1 MDGRPLRILQVLAGL
16 HLGGAEQL
24 VASFAGWLRAHGHEV
39 LVANLTSGRTLVHA
53 FHREGVTVVQ
63 TENRGPIARFYP
75 IRLVRLIRQFRPD
88 VVHCH
93 NTAWLKTAMACRW
106 THVPC
111 VFTLHSYHEMWLREH
126 ARYLRHA
133 AAVTDFCVGVA
144 PGIDRLFQ
152 DILGMPTQRTLY
164 IRNGVPDIF
173 LSQPPPVDWKAPVPR
188 DAWVVGMVAR
198 FDGHHKDQPTLVRAV
213 QMARQRVPNL
223 HLVLIGDGPHRPA
236 VEDLVRGIGAE
247 EYVHFVGLRED
258 VAVLL
263 HHLHLFVLSSTLE
276 GESLAIL
283 EAMSAQRP
291 IIATAVGGTPGLL
304 ANGECGIL
312 VPPGD
317 VPAMAEAMVDLLTN
331 SEKARELARRARQ
344 RFLQGYTIDRMA
356 ERYLE
361 VYRQAIDGR
370 SSRNDASD

>member
-1 MDGRPLRILQVLAGL
+1 MEGRPLRILQVLAGL

-39 LVANLTSGRTLVHA
+39 LVANLTSDRTLLHA
-53 FHREGVTVVQ
+53 FQREGLTVVQ
-63 TENRGPIARFYP
+63 TENRGPIARFFP
-75 IRLVRLIRQFRPD
+75 ARLVRLIHQFHTD

-93 NTAWLKTAMACRW
+93 NTAWLKTAVACRW
-106 THVPC
+106 EHVSC
-111 VFTLHSYHEMWLREH
+111 IFTLHGFHREWLVEQRRWLSRA
-126 ARYLRHA
+126 ARY
-133 AAVTDFCVGVA
+133 TDYYVGVA
-144 PGIDRLFQ
+144 PGIERLFVEVFNV
-152 DILGMPTQRTLY
+152 PPSRALY
-164 IRNGVPDIF
+164 IRNGVPDVWM
-173 LSQPPPVDWKAPVPR
+173 SQPPRGDWRAPIPD
-188 DAWVVGMVAR
+188 DALVVGMVGR
-198 FDGHHKDQPTLVRAV
+198 FDGQWKDQSTLVRAV
-213 QMARQRVPNL
+213 QIARQKVPNL
-223 HLVLIGDGPHRPA
+223 HLVLIGDGPHRPT
-236 VEDLVRGIGAE
+236 VEKLVREIGAE

-317 VPAMAEAMVDLLTN
+317 TEAMAEAIADLLTN

-344 RFLQGYTIDRMA
+344 RFLQEYTIDRMA

-361 VYRQAIDGR
+361 VYQRAIDRR
-370 SSRNDASD
+370 SRRNDASD

>member
-16 HLGGAEQL
+16 HVGGAERL
-24 VASFAGWLRAHGHEV
+24 VVSFAGWLRAHGHEV
-39 LVANLTSGRTLVHA
+39 LVANLTSDRTLLHA
-53 FHREGVTVVQ
+53 FQREGVTVVQ

-75 IRLVRLIRQFRPD
+75 TRLVRLICQFRPD

-106 THVPC
+106 THVLC
-111 VFTLHSYHEMWLREH
+111 VFTLHGFHREWLTEQRRWLR
-126 ARYLRHA
+126 L
-133 AAVTDFCVGVA
+133 AVKYTDYCVGVA
-144 PGIDRLFQ
+144 PGVENLFVQ
-152 DILGMPTQRTLY
+152 ILGVPSERALY
-164 IRNGVPDIF
+164 IRNGIADIF
-173 LSQPPPVDWKAPVPR
+173 MEQPPRADWGAPIPE
-188 DAWVVGMVAR
+188 DALIVGMVAR
-198 FDGHHKDQPTLVRAV
+198 FDGQWKDQPTLVRAV
-213 QMARQRVPNL
+213 QVARQRVPNL

-236 VEDLVRGIGAE
+236 VEELVREIGAE

-276 GESLAIL
+276 GESLAVL

-344 RFLQGYTIDRMA
+344 RFLQEYTIDRMA

-361 VYRQAIDGR
+361 VYQRAIDGTR
-370 SSRNDASD
+370 RGG